1 MIKRMISSIG
11 GVTDVALNRSAPG
24 ADREIGLLI
33 PGGTM
38 LTIVRAWY
46 EKQRDGRIH
55 YIARDDL
62 GNSATC

>member
-1 MIKRMISSIG
+1 
-11 GVTDVALNRSAPG
+11 
-24 ADREIGLLI
+24 
-33 PGGTM
+33 M

-62 GNSATC
+62 GNERHLLADRDGSTHEQALYRLLEEQMRLPSVS